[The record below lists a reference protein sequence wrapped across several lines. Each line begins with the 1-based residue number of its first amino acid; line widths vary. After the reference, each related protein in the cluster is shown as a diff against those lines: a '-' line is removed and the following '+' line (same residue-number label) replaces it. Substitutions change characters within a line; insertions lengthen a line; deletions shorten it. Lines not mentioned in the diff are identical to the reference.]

1 MVKEIYIVEVI
12 NGEDLESYIQ
22 AFEDVKEAEQA
33 FINEVRKRFED
44 NKNPF
49 TEEDLNAILEDG
61 YYADDTHYS
70 VLIKDIVLKTKN

>member
-22 AFEDVKEAEQA
+22 AFEDAKEAEQT

-70 VLIKDIVLKTKN
+70 VIIKDVVLKTKN